1 MLATL
6 RRAWEGVEWSRWV
19 KRYGDAISDFVDGP
33 HCPYIKQKLN
43 SNPAKYLLSIRS

>member
-6 RRAWEGVEWSRWV
+6 RRAWEGVEWNRWV

-33 HCPYIKQKLN
+33 HCAYIKQK
-43 SNPAKYLLSIRS
+43 S